1 MSHILRAIVVK
12 KRILLVDDEI
22 GIIKFVRAKLAAQG
36 YDVLTAMD
44 GDQAIQTFEMEL
56 PDLIVL
62 DITMPKMDGFEVC
75 SRIRE
80 WSQIPIIMLSARGDE
95 TDKVKC
101 LELGADDYITK
112 PFGVNEL
119 VARVSAV
126 LRRTAVTSV
135 TPTQPSVRSG
145 DLEINFA
152 LRKVTLGGEE
162 IQLTPTEY
170 SLLQELSLNAGK
182 VLSHSHLLKKVWGL
196 EYGNETDYLHTFIR
210 RLRRKLEPDS
220 PEPLYIVTVPGVGY
234 RFNN

>member
-1 MSHILRAIVVK
+1 MVK
-12 KRILLVDDEI
+12 KRILVVDDEI
-22 GIIKFVRAKLAAQG
+22 GIIKFVRARLVAQG

-44 GDQAIQTFEMEL
+44 GDQALQTFEMEL

-80 WSQIPIIMLSARGDE
+80 WSQIPVIMLSARSDE
-95 TDKVKC
+95 MDKVKC

-112 PFGVNEL
+112 PFGAKEL
-119 VARVSAV
+119 IARVSAV

-135 TPTQPSVRSG
+135 TPTQLSVRSG

-152 LRKVTLGGEE
+152 LRKVTLGSEE
-162 IQLTPTEY
+162 VQLTPTEY

-182 VLSHSHLLKKVWGL
+182 VLTHSHLLKKVWGP

-210 RLRRKLEPDS
+210 RLRRKLEPDLS
-220 PEPLYIVTVPGVGY
+220 EPLYIANVPGVGY

>member
-1 MSHILRAIVVK
+1 MVK

-44 GDQAIQTFEMEL
+44 GAQAIHVFETEL

-95 TDKVKC
+95 MDKVKC

-112 PFGVNEL
+112 PFGAKEL
-119 VARVSAV
+119 IARVSAV
-126 LRRTAVTSV
+126 LRRTAATPV

-145 DLEINFA
+145 DLEINCA
-152 LRKVTLGGEE
+152 LRKVTLDGEE
-162 IQLTPTEY
+162 IQLTRTEY
-170 SLLQELSLNAGK
+170 SLLQELALNAGK
-182 VLSHSHLLKKVWGL
+182 VLTHGHLLKKVWGP

-220 PEPLYIVTVPGVGY
+220 PEPLYIVTLLGVGY

>member
-1 MSHILRAIVVK
+1 MVK
-12 KRILLVDDEI
+12 KRVLVVDDEI
-22 GIIKFVRAKLAAQG
+22 SIIKFVRAKLVAQG

-44 GDQAIQTFEMEL
+44 GAQAIQTFEMEL
-56 PDLIVL
+56 PDLVVL

-95 TDKVKC
+95 MDKVKC

-112 PFGVNEL
+112 PFGANEL
-119 VARVSAV
+119 LARIIAV
-126 LRRTAVTSV
+126 LRRTAATSV
-135 TPTQPSVRSG
+135 TPAKPSVTSG

-152 LRKVTLGGEE
+152 LRKVTLAGEE
-162 IQLTPTEY
+162 IRLTPTEY
-170 SLLQELSLNAGK
+170 SLLQELALNSGK
-182 VLSHSHLLKKVWGL
+182 VLTHGHLLQKVWGP

-220 PEPLYIVTVPGVGY
+220 PEPRYIVTVPGVGY
-234 RFNN
+234 RFRN

>member
-1 MSHILRAIVVK
+1 MVK

-44 GDQAIQTFEMEL
+44 GAQAIHVFETEL

-95 TDKVKC
+95 MDKVKC

-112 PFGVNEL
+112 PFGAKEL
-119 VARVSAV
+119 IARVSAV
-126 LRRTAVTSV
+126 LRRTAATPV
-135 TPTQPSVRSG
+135 TPTQPSVVNG

-152 LRKVTLGGEE
+152 QRRVALAGEE

-170 SLLQELSLNAGK
+170 SLLQELALNAGK
-182 VLSHSHLLKKVWGL
+182 VLTHGHLLKKVWGP

-220 PEPLYIVTVPGVGY
+220 PEPLYIVTLLGVGY

>member
-1 MSHILRAIVVK
+1 MVK
-12 KRILLVDDEI
+12 KRILVVDDEI
-22 GIIKFVRAKLAAQG
+22 GIIKFLRARLIAQG

-44 GDQAIQTFEMEL
+44 GSDAIQVVEMEM
-56 PDLIVL
+56 PDLIIL
-62 DITMPKMDGFEVC
+62 DIMMPKMDGFEVC

-80 WSQIPIIMLSARGDE
+80 WSQIPVIMLSARGDE
-95 TDKVKC
+95 MDKVKC

-112 PFGVNEL
+112 PFGAKEL
-119 VARVSAV
+119 IARVSAV

-135 TPTQPSVRSG
+135 TPTQLSVRSG

-152 LRKVTLGGEE
+152 LRKVTLGSEE
-162 IQLTPTEY
+162 VQLTPTEY

-182 VLSHSHLLKKVWGL
+182 VLTHSHLLKKVWGP

-210 RLRRKLEPDS
+210 RLRRKLEPDLS
-220 PEPLYIVTVPGVGY
+220 EPLYIANVPGVGY

>member
-1 MSHILRAIVVK
+1 MVK

-44 GDQAIQTFEMEL
+44 GAQAIHVFETEL

-95 TDKVKC
+95 MDKVKC

-112 PFGVNEL
+112 PFGAKEL
-119 VARVSAV
+119 IARVSAV
-126 LRRTAVTSV
+126 LRRTAATPV

-145 DLEINFA
+145 DLEINCA
-152 LRKVTLGGEE
+152 LRKVTLDGEE

-170 SLLQELSLNAGK
+170 SLLQELALNAGK
-182 VLSHSHLLKKVWGL
+182 VLTHGHLLKKVWGP

-220 PEPLYIVTVPGVGY
+220 PEPLYIVTLLGVGY

>member
-1 MSHILRAIVVK
+1 VVK

-22 GIIKFVRAKLAAQG
+22 GIIKFVRAKLVAQG

-44 GDQAIQTFEMEL
+44 GIQAFQTVEMEL

-62 DITMPKMDGFEVC
+62 DIMMPKMDGFEVC

-80 WSQIPIIMLSARGDE
+80 WSQIPIIMLSARCDE

-112 PFGVNEL
+112 PFGAKEL
-119 VARVSAV
+119 IARVSAV
-126 LRRTAVTSV
+126 LRRTTATSV
-135 TPTQPSVRSG
+135 KPTQPSIENG

-152 LRKVTLGGEE
+152 LRRVTLAGKE

-170 SLLQELSLNAGK
+170 SLLQELSLNAGR
-182 VLSHSHLLKKVWGL
+182 VLTHNHLLKKVWGP

-220 PEPLYIVTVPGVGY
+220 PEPLYIVSVPGVGY
-234 RFNN
+234 RFRN

>member
-1 MSHILRAIVVK
+1 VVK

-22 GIIKFVRAKLAAQG
+22 GIIKFVRAKLAVQG

-44 GDQAIQTFEMEL
+44 GAQAIHVFETEL

-95 TDKVKC
+95 MDKVKC

-112 PFGVNEL
+112 PFGAKEL
-119 VARVSAV
+119 IARVSAV
-126 LRRTAVTSV
+126 LRRTAATLV
-135 TPTQPSVRSG
+135 TPAQPSVVNG

-152 LRKVTLGGEE
+152 QRRVTLAGEE

-170 SLLQELSLNAGK
+170 SLLQELSLNVGK
-182 VLSHSHLLKKVWGL
+182 VLTHGHLLKKVWGP
-196 EYGNETDYLHTFIR
+196 EYGDETDYLHTFIR

-220 PEPLYIVTVPGVGY
+220 PEPLYIVTMPGVGY
-234 RFNN
+234 RFRN

>member
-1 MSHILRAIVVK
+1 VVK

-44 GDQAIQTFEMEL
+44 GAQAIHVFETEL

-95 TDKVKC
+95 MDKVKC

-112 PFGVNEL
+112 PFGAKEL
-119 VARVSAV
+119 IARVSAV
-126 LRRTAVTSV
+126 LRRTAATPV

-145 DLEINFA
+145 DLEINCA
-152 LRKVTLGGEE
+152 LRKVTLDGEE

-170 SLLQELSLNAGK
+170 SLLQELALNAGK
-182 VLSHSHLLKKVWGL
+182 VLTHGHLLKKVWGP

-220 PEPLYIVTVPGVGY
+220 PEPLYIVTLLGVGY

>member
-1 MSHILRAIVVK
+1 MVK

-36 YDVLTAMD
+36 YSVLTAMD
-44 GDQAIQTFEMEL
+44 GAQAIHVFETEL

-95 TDKVKC
+95 MDKVKC

-112 PFGVNEL
+112 PFGAKEL
-119 VARVSAV
+119 IARVSAV
-126 LRRTAVTSV
+126 LRRTAATPV

-145 DLEINFA
+145 DLEINCA
-152 LRKVTLGGEE
+152 LRKVTLDGEE

-170 SLLQELSLNAGK
+170 SLLQELALNAGK
-182 VLSHSHLLKKVWGL
+182 VLTHGHLLKKVWGP

-220 PEPLYIVTVPGVGY
+220 PEPLYIVTLLGVGY